1 MNQRWKTQQ
10 RKDQQSSKVS
20 FSNKTNNMTSFSK
33 NGLKEKTEFKNI
45 GYEELS
51 ENMNTENSNHAILAI
66 LTIIGQ

>member
-1 MNQRWKTQQ
+1 
-10 RKDQQSSKVS
+10 
-20 FSNKTNNMTSFSK
+20 MTSFSK